1 MGFIIRVKVEY
12 EHNGARL
19 RAQEALME
27 VSCTAF
33 HNVSG
38 SIILINCSL

>member
-19 RAQEALME
+19 RAQEAL
-27 VSCTAF
+27 
-33 HNVSG
+33 NG
-38 SIILINCSL
+38 SFLYSFSQHKW